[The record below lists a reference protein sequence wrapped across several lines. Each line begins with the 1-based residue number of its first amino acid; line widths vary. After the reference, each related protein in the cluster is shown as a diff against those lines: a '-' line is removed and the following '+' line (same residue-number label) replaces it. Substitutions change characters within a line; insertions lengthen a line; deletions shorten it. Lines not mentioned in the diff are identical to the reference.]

1 MAKVDLVIGGN
12 SYTVACRD
20 GEEANLTKAAALV
33 DAKAQQARQ
42 ALGGISEVRQL
53 LFASL
58 LLADDLA
65 EARLGPAAA
74 APVPPAPPAHV
85 DATDNLD
92 AELLEDI
99 ADRLESLARRLE
111 QRG

>member
-1 MAKVDLVIGGN
+1 MAKVDLLIAGN

-20 GEEANLTKAAALV
+20 GEEANLLAADALV

-42 ALGGISEVRQL
+42 GLGGMSEIRQL

-58 LLADDLA
+58 LLADELA
-65 EARLGPAAA
+65 DQRRSGRGPAAPATAA
-74 APVPPAPPAHV
+74 APSGDTGA
-85 DATDNLD
+85 DAD
-92 AELLEDI
+92 LLEEI
-99 ADRLESLARRLE
+99 ADRLEKLASRLE

>member
-20 GEEANLTKAAALV
+20 GEEPNLTKAAALV

-42 ALGGISEVRQL
+42 ALGGVSEVRQL

-65 EARLGPAAA
+65 EAR
-74 APVPPAPPAHV
+74 PPAPAATPAPPPPAPA
-85 DATDNLD
+85 DAADNLD